1 MPCAVSQDDSRSFC
15 HKGGSTEVKKEKDK
29 QDTSVKCESER
40 VKEKAGQKTGRT
52 APEGP

>member
-1 MPCAVSQDDSRSFC
+1 MTAVPFATS
-15 HKGGSTEVKKEKDK
+15 GGSAEVKKEKDK
-29 QDTSVKCESER
+29 LDTSVKCESER